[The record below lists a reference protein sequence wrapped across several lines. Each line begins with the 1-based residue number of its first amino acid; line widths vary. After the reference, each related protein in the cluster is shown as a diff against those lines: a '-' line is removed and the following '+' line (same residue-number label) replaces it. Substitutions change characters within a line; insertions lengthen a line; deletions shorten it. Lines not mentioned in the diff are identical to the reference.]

1 MKTGILGVDF
11 AEGVRSA
18 VCTWMEGKE
27 GVNEKLCDAVLFSTL
42 DANFMSKETTASGR
56 SVHAVTTLPLLSL
69 TESISFLGNG
79 IEATFVDGQGMPIT
93 NRDTV
98 VRQLALASG
107 GHPRSMEYIIK
118 YCNYQ
123 TELVETPKLKEV
135 IVYVAAALCRMYN
148 QDNCVQLLHDVLLGK
163 MVNGDDLLVSG
174 NSRSESYRSPVMRG
188 VLIDS
193 FMVENPVLFL
203 LSPNCTCTGG

>member
-69 TESISFLGNG
+69 TESISFLNG
-79 IEATFVDGQGMPIT
+79 GIKAVFVDGEGNSAI
-93 NRDTV
+93 NRETV

-107 GHPRSMEYIIK
+107 GHPCSIEFIINR
-118 YCNYQ
+118 CNH
-123 TELVETPKLKEV
+123 
-135 IVYVAAALCRMYN
+135 I
-148 QDNCVQLLHDVLLGK
+148 
-163 MVNGDDLLVSG
+163 
-174 NSRSESYRSPVMRG
+174 
-188 VLIDS
+188 
-193 FMVENPVLFL
+193 
-203 LSPNCTCTGG
+203 LSNR